1 LSAEQSFNSPVWKVS
16 WSPIGFMLAV
26 SSGDNETK
34 VLKQDKKTMKWEVV
48 SEISEDGQI
57 QEQDA
62 PLIK

>member
-1 LSAEQSFNSPVWKVS
+1 
-16 WSPIGFMLAV
+16 MLAV